1 MTIQISVESYDELI
15 EFAKK
20 LLEPK
25 QAKITITP
33 DNITLTPA
41 QVPTPVTV
49 TPAQDP
55 IPEPEP
61 EPVKEDPTYTIT
73 EVRAYLGNLRK
84 SGKKEEVTKLIADM
98 GYSKFTDIP
107 AERYAE
113 LMKKAEEL

>member
-15 EFAKK
+15 KFAKE

-25 QAKITITP
+25 QAKIP
-33 DNITLTPA
+33 DYITLTPA
-41 QVPTPVTV
+41 LVSAPVTV

-61 EPVKEDPTYTIT
+61 EPVKEDPAYTIT

>member
-1 MTIQISVESYDELI
+1 MTIQVNVESYDELV
-15 EFAKK
+15 EFARK

-25 QAKITITP
+25 QAKITMTP

-41 QVPTPVTV
+41 QVPAPVTV

-73 EVRAYLGNLRK
+73 EVRAFLGNLRK
-84 SGKKEEVTKLIADM
+84 AGKKEEVTQLISDM
-98 GYSKFTDIP
+98 GYEKFTQVP
-107 AERYAE
+107 EERYAE
-113 LMKKAEEL
+113 LMKRAEEL